1 MKNYLIAML
10 LLPPI
15 SLSAS
20 ESDPGP
26 YQAATASY
34 RIYGGSLGDP
44 TAPSPSDRKIA
55 VSIEGDAARKV
66 FDMIGPDQSNA
77 CVEGTKMRLRS
88 RDRENL
94 SCTRSGE
101 GEYVC
106 SFGFDL
112 RNGKSIGG
120 SIC

>member
-1 MKNYLIAML
+1 MKNYLIAIL
-10 LLPPI
+10 LLPSI

-26 YQAATASY
+26 YKPAATSY
-34 RIYGGSLGDP
+34 RIYGGSLGNP
-44 TAPSPSDRKIA
+44 TAPSASDRKLA
-55 VSIEGDAARKV
+55 FSIEGDAARRI
-66 FDMIGPDQSNA
+66 FDMIGPDRANA
-77 CVEGTKMRLRS
+77 CVEGTNIRLRS

-94 SCTRSGE
+94 SCTRNEE
-101 GEYVC
+101 GDYVC